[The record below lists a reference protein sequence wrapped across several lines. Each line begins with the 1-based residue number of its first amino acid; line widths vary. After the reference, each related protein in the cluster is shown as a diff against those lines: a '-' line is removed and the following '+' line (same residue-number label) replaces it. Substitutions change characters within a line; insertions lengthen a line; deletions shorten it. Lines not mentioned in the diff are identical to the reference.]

1 MLLPPVFLMVRFIPA
16 YAGNSRAL
24 FFAIFFSP
32 VHPRLRGELPVY
44 SVPGLMDHGSSPL
57 TRGTHCTET
66 IQPGKGRFIP
76 AYAGN
81 SGHSVQG
88 TSICPV
94 HPRLRGELFN
104 IRRLESRSVGSSPLT
119 RGTLNCD
126 FLYFPLNRFI
136 PAYAGNSSLVMKSF
150 LAIPVHPR
158 LRGELI

>member
-1 MLLPPVFLMVRFIPA
+1 MFRFIPAYAGNSFGKESESVELTGSSPLTRGTLVLLPPVFLMVRFIPA

-44 SVPGLMDHGSSPL
+44 SVPGLVDHGSSPL

-94 HPRLRGELFN
+94 HPRLRGELAT
-104 IRRLESRSVGSSPLT
+104 V
-119 RGTLNCD
+119 
-126 FLYFPLNRFI
+126 
-136 PAYAGNSSLVMKSF
+136 
-150 LAIPVHPR
+150 
-158 LRGELI
+158 